1 MSKKEQK
8 TKRAVIYLRVSTA
21 NQNPENQ
28 LRELEAY
35 ATAQNFN
42 IVEIITDK
50 GVSGSKS
57 AKERA
62 GLDKVLKM
70 AHQKKYD
77 ILLFWSLDRLSRE
90 GTVKTLGYLQ
100 TLTDNGIDYH
110 SYTEQYLSSLGAF
123 SDVVVSLLATIA
135 KQERIRIS
143 ERVKAG
149 LDYRKNVLK
158 KPLGRQRGAK
168 LKGTDQKVKLAKKLR
183 QEGLSYAKIG
193 MAMSISR
200 QRACQ
205 LVQMASIS

>member
-1 MSKKEQK
+1 MK
-8 TKRAVIYLRVSTA
+8 AVIYLRVSTA

-28 LRELEAY
+28 LRELQEY
-35 ATAQNFN
+35 ATAQKFDV
-42 IVEIITDK
+42 IEIITDK

-70 AHQKKYD
+70 AHKKKFD
-77 ILLFWSLDRLSRE
+77 VLLFWSLDRLSRE
-90 GTVKTLGYLQ
+90 GTAETLSYLQ

-158 KPLGRQRGAK
+158 KSLGRQSGTK
-168 LKGTDQKVKLAKKLR
+168 LQGTDHKIELAKKLR
-183 QEGLSYAKIG
+183 EDGLSYAKVG
-193 MAMSISR
+193 LAMNISR
-200 QRACQ
+200 QRTYQ
-205 LVQMASIS
+205 LVQM